1 LLWGWVDEIK
11 PITVFPP
18 SEVERFHKISG
29 AFWMKSIEYKNRQIR
44 IQKIIQE
51 LEKILDDLVFEII
64 NNKTRREKMERKNRR
79 KKFLN

>member
-1 LLWGWVDEIK
+1 
-11 PITVFPP
+11 
-18 SEVERFHKISG
+18 
-29 AFWMKSIEYKNRQIR
+29 MKSIEYKNRQIR

>member
-1 LLWGWVDEIK
+1 
-11 PITVFPP
+11 
-18 SEVERFHKISG
+18 
-29 AFWMKSIEYKNRQIR
+29 MKSTEYKNRQIR
-44 IQKIIQE
+44 IRKIIQE